1 MGTRTKIFTECWGE
15 RVNIAKRIAKSSS
28 DFKFPLNFHFIPIPS
43 LPLSLNPTSSLSS
56 ISFFLMEHFF
66 WALISLTRML
76 MPILQAHLREAAFSY
91 LKTVVGG
98 LSRELTLATF
108 HLQEDSN
115 SRDRGSASPG
125 GTRPHC
131 SHFFLIS
138 LFLVLP
144 FLLLHP
150 FISAF
155 SLS

>member
-1 MGTRTKIFTECWGE
+1 
-15 RVNIAKRIAKSSS
+15 
-28 DFKFPLNFHFIPIPS
+28 
-43 LPLSLNPTSSLSS
+43 
-56 ISFFLMEHFF
+56 
-66 WALISLTRML
+66 ML

-108 HLQEDSN
+108 HLREDN
-115 SRDRGSASPG
+115 SRDQGLASPA
-125 GTRPHC
+125 GTRPHW
-131 SHFFLIS
+131 SHFFLLS